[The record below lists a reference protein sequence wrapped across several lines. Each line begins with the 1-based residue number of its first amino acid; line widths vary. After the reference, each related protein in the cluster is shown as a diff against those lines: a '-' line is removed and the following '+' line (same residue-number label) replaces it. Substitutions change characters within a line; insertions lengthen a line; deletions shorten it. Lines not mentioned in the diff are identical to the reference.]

1 MTRADQGERDVT
13 TSSEALKT
21 TVAPL
26 TGEEYLESL
35 RDGRRIYLGGELIDD
50 VTAHP
55 AFRNAAQMIARLY
68 DTLHDPS
75 LRDVVTRETDTGSG
89 SRTHK
94 YFAATRSSEEL
105 LGARDAIV
113 HWSRM
118 GFGFMGRTP
127 DYKASFLATLGPN
140 ADYWGPFADNARRWY
155 KEAEERNWYFNHVL
169 LGPPVNRDKPME
181 ASRDVFVRVTR
192 EVDGGFYVSGA
203 KVVATGGPLTNFN
216 FIAPLSMLPIKGD
229 EFSVAFF
236 LPVNAPGSSM
246 ICRASYEAAA
256 TSPFDYPLSSRVDE
270 NDAMLAL
277 DDVFVPWENT
287 LFYRD
292 PERARG
298 WRPASAWVPRI
309 CFQACARLAVKFDF
323 ICGVLLKA
331 IEATGA
337 KEFRG
342 VQVNAGEVIAWRDLF
357 WSLSETQARHPD
369 PGPGET
375 VNPNYAA
382 GRAYRAFA
390 PRAWTRVREIVQDL
404 VASGLIVMPSGAA
417 DFKNSELRPLLD
429 RYYVGSGGYDAEQK
443 VKLMKLLWDAIGT
456 EFAGRHELYERNYAG
471 NNESTTL
478 DAYFAAHQNGNA
490 DQMKAFVQRCMDDY
504 DLDGWKRPD
513 LFN

>member
-1 MTRADQGERDVT
+1 MSISTETARG
-13 TSSEALKT
+13 

-26 TGEEYLESL
+26 TGEEYLDSL
-35 RDGRRIYLGGELIDD
+35 RDGRKIYLAGELVDD
-50 VTAHP
+50 VTTHP
-55 AFRNAAQMIARLY
+55 AFRNSARMIARLY

-75 LRDVVTRETDTGSG
+75 LRGVVTRETDTGSG
-89 SRTHK
+89 SQTHK
-94 YFAATRSSEEL
+94 YFAAMRTPEEMIA
-105 LGARDAIV
+105 ARDAIV

-140 ADYWGPFADNARRWY
+140 KDYWGDFAGNAERWY
-155 KEAEERNWYFNHVL
+155 KEAQERNWYFNHVL

-181 ASRDVFVRVTR
+181 DSRDVFVHVTR

-203 KVVATGGPLTNFN
+203 KIVATGGPLTNFN

-256 TSPFDYPLSSRVDE
+256 TAPFDYPLASRVDE
-270 NDAMLAL
+270 NDALLVL

-292 PERARG
+292 PDRARG
-298 WRPASAWVPRI
+298 WRPASSWVPRI

-323 ICGVLLKA
+323 ISGLLLKA

-342 VQVNAGEVIAWRDLF
+342 VQVNAGEVLAWRDLF
-357 WSLSETQARHPD
+357 WSLSETQARIPE
-369 PGPGET
+369 PGPGGT

-390 PRAWTRVREIVQDL
+390 PRAWTRVREIIQDL

-417 DFKNSELRPLLD
+417 DFNNPEFRPLLD
-429 RYYVGSGGYDAEQK
+429 RFYVGSGGYDAEQK

-490 DQMKAFVQRCMDDY
+490 DAMKAFAEGCMADY
-504 DLDGWKRPD
+504 DLTGWTRQD
-513 LFN
+513 LFQ

>member
-1 MTRADQGERDVT
+1 MSISTETATR
-13 TSSEALKT
+13 

-26 TGEEYLESL
+26 TGEEYLDSL
-35 RDGRRIYLGGELIDD
+35 RDGRKIYLAGELVDD
-50 VTAHP
+50 VTTHP
-55 AFRNAAQMIARLY
+55 AFRNSARMIARLY

-75 LRDVVTRETDTGSG
+75 LRGVVTRETDTGSG
-89 SRTHK
+89 SQTHR
-94 YFAATRSSEEL
+94 YFAAMRTPEEMIA
-105 LGARDAIV
+105 ARDAIV

-127 DYKASFLATLGPN
+127 DYKASFLGTLGPN
-140 ADYWGPFADNARRWY
+140 KDYWGDFAGNAERWY
-155 KEAEERNWYFNHVL
+155 KEAQERNWYFNHVL

-181 ASRDVFVRVTR
+181 DSRDVFVHVTR

-203 KVVATGGPLTNFN
+203 KIVATGGPLTNFN

-256 TSPFDYPLSSRVDE
+256 TAPFDYPLASRVDE
-270 NDAMLAL
+270 NDALLVL
-277 DDVFVPWENT
+277 DEVFVPWENT

-292 PERARG
+292 PDRARG
-298 WRPASAWVPRI
+298 WRPASSWVPRI

-323 ICGVLLKA
+323 ISGLLLKA

-342 VQVNAGEVIAWRDLF
+342 VQVNAGEVLAWRDLF
-357 WSLSETQARHPD
+357 WSLSETQARIPE
-369 PGPGET
+369 PGPGGA

-390 PRAWTRVREIVQDL
+390 PRAWTRVREIIQDL

-417 DFKNSELRPLLD
+417 DFNNPELRPLLD
-429 RYYVGSGGYDAEQK
+429 RFYVGSGGYDAEQK

-478 DAYFAAHQNGNA
+478 DAYFAAHQNGDA
-490 DQMKAFVQRCMDDY
+490 DAMKAFAEGCMADY
-504 DLDGWKRPD
+504 DLAGWKRQD
-513 LFN
+513 LFQ

>member
-1 MTRADQGERDVT
+1 MTTNTETAT
-13 TSSEALKT
+13 AST
-21 TVAPL
+21 PL

-35 RDGRRIYLGGELIDD
+35 RDGRRVYLGGELIED
-50 VTAHP
+50 VTTHP
-55 AFRNAAQMIARLY
+55 AFRNAARMIARLY

-94 YFAATRSSEEL
+94 YFVAMRSSEEML
-105 LGARDAIV
+105 EARDAIV
-113 HWSRM
+113 EWSRM

-140 ADYWGPFADNARRWY
+140 KDYWGDFAGNAERWY
-155 KEAEERNWYFNHVL
+155 KEAQERNWYFNHVL
-169 LGPPVNRDKPME
+169 LPPPVNRDKPME
-181 ASRDVFVRVTR
+181 ASSDVFVRVTR

-236 LPVNAPGSSM
+236 LPVNAPGSAM
-246 ICRASYEAAA
+246 ICRASYEQAA

-270 NDAMLAL
+270 NDALLVL

-298 WRPASAWVPRI
+298 WRPASGWVPRI

-342 VQVNAGEVIAWRDLF
+342 VQVSAGEVLAWRDLF
-357 WSLSETQARHPD
+357 WSLSETQARLPD
-369 PGPGET
+369 PGPGGA

-417 DFKNSELRPLLD
+417 DFNNPELRPLLD
-429 RYYVGSGGYDAEQK
+429 RFYVGSSGYDAEHK

-456 EFAGRHELYERNYAG
+456 EFAGRHELYERNYSG
-471 NNESTTL
+471 NHESTTL
-478 DAYFAAHQNGNA
+478 DAYHAVHQNGDA
-490 DQMKAFVQRCMDDY
+490 EAMKAFVDTCMGDY
-504 DLDGWKRPD
+504 DLSGWKCQD
-513 LFN
+513 LFD

>member
-1 MTRADQGERDVT
+1 MTT
-13 TSSEALKT
+13 TTESAT
-21 TVAPL
+21 GAVAPL
-26 TGEEYLESL
+26 TGEEYLDSL
-35 RDGRRIYLGGELIDD
+35 RDGRKIYLDGELVDD
-50 VTAHP
+50 VTTHP
-55 AFRNAAQMIARLY
+55 AFRNAAQMVARLY
-68 DTLHDPS
+68 DTLHEPA
-75 LRDVVTRETDTGSG
+75 LREVVTRETDTGSG
-89 SRTHK
+89 SRTHR
-94 YFAATRSSEEL
+94 YFAAMRTPEDL

-113 HWSRM
+113 QWSRM

-127 DYKASFLATLGPN
+127 EYKASFLATLGPN
-140 ADYWGPFADNARRWY
+140 RDYWGDFSGNAERWY
-155 KEAEERNWYFNHVL
+155 KEAQERNWYFNHVL

-181 ASRDVFVRVTR
+181 ASRGVFVHVTR

-246 ICRASYEAAA
+246 ICRASYEARA

-270 NDAMLAL
+270 NDALLVL

-323 ICGVLLKA
+323 IGGLLLKA

-342 VQVNAGEVIAWRDLF
+342 VQVSAGEVLAWRDLF
-357 WSLSETQARHPD
+357 WSLSEAQARLPE
-369 PGPGET
+369 PGPNGT
-375 VNPNYAA
+375 LNPNYAA

-404 VASGLIVMPSGAA
+404 VASGLIVMPSGSA
-417 DFKNSELRPLLD
+417 DFNNPELRLLLD
-429 RYYVGSGGYDAEQK
+429 RFYVGSGGYDALEK

-490 DQMKAFVQRCMDDY
+490 DAMKAFAESCMADY
-504 DLDGWKRPD
+504 DLSGWTRGD
-513 LFN
+513 LFS

>member
-1 MTRADQGERDVT
+1 
-13 TSSEALKT
+13 
-21 TVAPL
+21 
-26 TGEEYLESL
+26 
-35 RDGRRIYLGGELIDD
+35 
-50 VTAHP
+50 
-55 AFRNAAQMIARLY
+55 
-68 DTLHDPS
+68 
-75 LRDVVTRETDTGSG
+75 
-89 SRTHK
+89 
-94 YFAATRSSEEL
+94 
-105 LGARDAIV
+105 
-113 HWSRM
+113 
-118 GFGFMGRTP
+118 
-127 DYKASFLATLGPN
+127 
-140 ADYWGPFADNARRWY
+140 
-155 KEAEERNWYFNHVL
+155 
-169 LGPPVNRDKPME
+169 
-181 ASRDVFVRVTR
+181 
-192 EVDGGFYVSGA
+192 
-203 KVVATGGPLTNFN
+203 
-216 FIAPLSMLPIKGD
+216 
-229 EFSVAFF
+229 
-236 LPVNAPGSSM
+236 
-246 ICRASYEAAA
+246 
-256 TSPFDYPLSSRVDE
+256 
-270 NDAMLAL
+270 
-277 DDVFVPWENT
+277 
-287 LFYRD
+287 
-292 PERARG
+292 
-298 WRPASAWVPRI
+298 VPRI

-323 ICGVLLKA
+323 VCGVLLKA